1 MAYVQFKYFGNF
13 KNNRVQIFAE
23 GVHFSTYVWEVK
35 MYYIKNKI
43 LNASQKILSL
53 EKKIILFKK
62 NVSERI

>member
-35 MYYIKNKI
+35 MYYITNKI
-43 LNASQKILSL
+43 LNASQKNP
-53 EKKIILFKK
+53 FFGK
-62 NVSERI
+62 NNIQKYVSERI